1 MKLKLYITIFF
12 TVIAGSLLSQGTTV
26 FVKTGGV
33 GDGMSA
39 DNPVSSLTLAYKVLG
54 SEGGTIV
61 VCGDFE
67 QTATFSEPAHTGE
80 IVITQVWNGIDY
92 RENGVNFYRVN
103 GSGKRFALGGPTKF
117 ENISFYGDE
126 ANNVYIL
133 FCANYHPIT
142 MGKGVSVFGFKNTV
156 IATSL
161 SILGGHQ
168 YGQGIPGTS
177 DLDSHI
183 TIESGLFHI
192 VGFNRQITETY
203 TGTAHI
209 NIVGG
214 EIRAIYGG
222 SVSGTGG
229 NINLNISGGKF
240 VGEIYAGTTG
250 SNKASGISY
259 VTISGGDFTE
269 CYSIVGNID
278 GGSTVDISTF
288 AGQELLKP
296 KIQSFNTIIT
306 SEGQQSQLRPN
317 DVFSYGNFNSGNGID
332 LPYRI
337 WFPKD
342 YDRSKQY
349 PLALYMHGN
358 GSGGGDNTTH
368 LTTAGA
374 AYVSTVL
381 NSDTACI
388 ILAPQS
394 PNASGNMWV
403 GPYPGNASYAVA
415 STPISNTLSAAK
427 ELLDSIV
434 EREGV
439 DKNRIYVFGS
449 SNGGGATWD
458 LLTRY
463 PDLFAAGIPMAGC
476 GESSN
481 ALDIAPFL
489 KTIPIWTFHGD
500 NDGTLNVSGTRGIVN
515 AIKAVGGTKIV
526 YTEIP
531 GGTHNIWTMAAGTA
545 GLSEW
550 MFSQEKDES
559 GMSNREDVNINEPF
573 TVKIINGNLL
583 HIDVPVDAE
592 MTLFNASGQRLTV
605 QRLRAGLNKLN
616 VNIPVGLYFLSMRLN
631 GQIYSQNIFKY
642 N

>member
-1 MKLKLYITIFF
+1 MKAKKTIIIL
-12 TVIAGSLLSQGTTV
+12 IALLSCYVSAANVV
-26 FVKTGGV
+26 FMKTGGT
-33 GDGMSA
+33 GDGTSA
-39 DNPVSSLTLAYKVLG
+39 ENPVGSLTLAYNVLG
-54 SEGGTIV
+54 SEGGTVV

-80 IVITQVWNGIDY
+80 VIITQTWNGVDY
-92 RENGVNFYRVN
+92 RNNGLNRYRVM
-103 GSGKRFALGGPTKF
+103 GTGKRFALGGPTKF

-126 ANNVYIL
+126 VNSVYIL
-133 FCANYHPIT
+133 FCANYYPIT
-142 MGKGVSVFGFKNTV
+142 MGEGITVAGFKNTI

-168 YGQGIPGTS
+168 SGQGTPRTT

-183 TIESGLFHI
+183 TIESGLFHL

-209 NIVGG
+209 NISGG

-229 NINLNISGGKF
+229 NIDLRISGGKF
-240 VGEIYAGTTG
+240 VGEIYAGKTG
-250 SNKASGISY
+250 SNKASGVSY

-269 CYSIVGNID
+269 CFSIVGDID
-278 GGSTVDISTF
+278 GGSTIDIS
-288 AGQELLKP
+288 AYPEPEMLKS

-306 SEGQQSQLRPN
+306 SEGQTTQLRPN
-317 DVFSYGNFNSGNGID
+317 DVFGYGSFTASNSVRM
-332 LPYRI
+332 PYRL
-337 WFPKD
+337 WLPEG
-342 YDRSKQY
+342 YDRSKKY

-381 NSDTACI
+381 NSGTDCI

-403 GPYPGNASYAVA
+403 GPYPGNASYSLETTPL
-415 STPISNTLSAAK
+415 STTLSAAK

-434 EREGV
+434 NKERV
-439 DKNRIYVFGS
+439 DTSRIYVFGS
-449 SNGGGATWD
+449 SNGGGATWE
-458 LLTRY
+458 LLTRF

-481 ALDIAPFL
+481 AAAIAPIL
-489 KTIPIWTFHGD
+489 KETPIWTFHGD
-500 NDGTLNVSGTRGIVN
+500 NDGTLDVSGTRGIVN
-515 AIKAVGGTKIV
+515 AIKATGGTKII

-531 GGTHNIWTMAAGTA
+531 GGTHNIWTMAAGTE
-545 GLSEW
+545 GLTEW
-550 MFSQEKDES
+550 MFSQKRNDG
-559 GMSNREDVNINEPF
+559 GMSDRQDVDLKEFFVENP
-573 TVKIINGNLL
+573 VKGNLL
-583 HIDVPVDAE
+583 RINSFDNAM
-592 MTLFNASGQRLTV
+592 MTLFGLSGQKIVTLG
-605 QRLRAGLNKLN
+605 LHAGINTLNL
-616 VNIPVGLYFLSMRLN
+616 NIPAGSYLLTIQKNDKF
-631 GQIYSQNIFKY
+631 YSIMVFIQ
-642 N
+642 

>member
-1 MKLKLYITIFF
+1 MKLKLYITIVFIGF
-12 TVIAGSLLSQGTTV
+12 ASLLLSQGTTV
-26 FVKTGGV
+26 FMKTGGV
-33 GDGMSA
+33 GDGKSA
-39 DNPVSSLTLAYKVLG
+39 DSPVGSLTLAYKALG
-54 SEGGTIV
+54 NAGGTIV
-61 VCGDFE
+61 VCGNFE
-67 QTATFSEPAHTGE
+67 QTATFTEPVHTGE

-92 RENGVNFYRVN
+92 RENGVNCYRVN
-103 GSGKRFALGGPTKF
+103 GSGKRFALSGPTKF
-117 ENISFYGDE
+117 ENINFYGDE

-133 FCANYHPIT
+133 FCANYYPIT

-156 IATSL
+156 IATSV

-168 YGQGIPGTS
+168 YGQGTPRTS

-209 NIVGG
+209 NIAGG
-214 EIRAIYGG
+214 EICAIYGG

-240 VGEIYAGTTG
+240 VGEIYAGSTG
-250 SNKASGISY
+250 SNKASGVSV
-259 VTISGGDFTE
+259 VTISGGDFTD
-269 CYSIVGNID
+269 CNSIVGSID
-278 GGSTVDISTF
+278 GGSTIDISKFTDP
-288 AGQELLKP
+288 ESLKP
-296 KIQSFNTIIT
+296 KIQLFNTIIT
-306 SEGQQSQLRPN
+306 SEGQLIQLRPN
-317 DVFSYGNFNSGNGID
+317 DVFSYGNFTSKDGIN

-342 YDRSKQY
+342 YDNSKKY
-349 PLALYMHGN
+349 PIALYLHGN

-374 AYVSTVL
+374 AYVSAVL

-394 PNASGNMWV
+394 PNTSGNMWV
-403 GPYPGNASYAVA
+403 GPYPGNASYSVA
-415 STPISNTLSAAK
+415 NTPISNTLSAAK

-489 KTIPIWTFHGD
+489 KAIPIWTFHGD

-531 GGTHNIWTMAAGTA
+531 GGTHNIWTIAAGTE
-545 GLSEW
+545 GLIEW
-550 MFSQEKDES
+550 MFSQKKDES
-559 GMSNREDVNINEPF
+559 GMTDRGDMNINEPF
-573 TVKIINGNLL
+573 TVKFINGNLL
-583 HIDVPVDAE
+583 HVDVPVNTE
-592 MTLFNASGQRLTV
+592 MTFFNVSGQRLTV
-605 QRLRAGLNKLN
+605 QRLRAGLNELN
-616 VNIPVGLYFLSMRLN
+616 VNIPAGFYFLSVSFN
-631 GQIYSQNIFKY
+631 GQIYSKNVFKC